1 MTQTPPKG
9 NALAKSQERIYSG
22 QQLAMAMKSGMS
34 AVREQLQVLSIL
46 DGTAASWPGMNQAVD
61 DMDFLVDMAN
71 KMTNRLEGEVK
82 TAEARV
88 QDCRDEIMTLKE
100 TLANAND
107 RGEQLQQE
115 LAQSNRETKQVIF

>member
-1 MTQTPPKG
+1 
-9 NALAKSQERIYSG
+9 
-22 QQLAMAMKSGMS
+22 MKSGMS